1 MNRTSGRIEW
11 MLLALLILFHPD
23 YSQSPAATDSLSGRA
38 TLQNCV
44 RYALLHQPSVEKSLL
59 DEEITER
66 SIKGKL
72 ADWYPQLNFNY
83 SIQHN
88 SQLPTSIIQGEP
100 PVKVGLQN
108 TSTGQFTLSQT
119 LFNRDVLLASASA
132 TDVRRRAA
140 EQTIGNKIDVV
151 AVVSKAFYAV
161 LVTQQE
167 IELIDEDILRLERS
181 LQDAYDQYKGGIA
194 DKTDYKRATILLN
207 NARAEK
213 RQYTEFLKARYAFL
227 KEQMGYPPNA
237 ELKLAYN
244 SGQME
249 RETSL
254 DTTQTVHYENR
265 IEYQSLQTQER
276 LQEDNV
282 DYYEWS
288 FLPSLTFYGVYSYN
302 YQNNGYPQLYNVNYP
317 SSFVNLQLSFPIFEG
332 GKRYQEIKQAK
343 LELERFDYNFISLK
357 NSVNTEYTEA
367 LANYK
372 SDLNNY
378 LVLKEN
384 LELAKDVYETIQLQY
399 KAGTKTYLEVISAE
413 TDLRAAQVNH
423 TNALYQVLSSKL
435 DVQKALGTLQY
446 Q

>member
-1 MNRTSGRIEW
+1 